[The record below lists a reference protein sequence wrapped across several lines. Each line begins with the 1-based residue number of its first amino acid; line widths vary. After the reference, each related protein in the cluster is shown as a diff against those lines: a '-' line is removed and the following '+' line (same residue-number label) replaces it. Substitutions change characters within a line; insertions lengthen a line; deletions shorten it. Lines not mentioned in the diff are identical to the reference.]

1 MLPLYLVIT
10 KNRKSLLRLS
20 IPENFGRCAQLKVI
34 IDLYNGR
41 DRRSRAWAGSWAHYP
56 GYWWWSP
63 HTIRT
68 ERHTSQPTGGPNS
81 VEVRWDFEFIRESMK
96 INKIGPKVLFF
107 FFTKIEIK
115 MTQHVKSRF
124 SLFFFPLNHICSS
137 LFRITDGSKSLKIA
151 FNKICIFHQLVMPKW
166 PE

>member
-107 FFTKIEIK
+107 FFYKNRNKNDSTCEI
-115 MTQHVKSRF
+115 TFLFVFF
-124 SLFFFPLNHICSS
+124 SLEPHLQFTFQDH
-137 LFRITDGSKSLKIA
+137 
-151 FNKICIFHQLVMPKW
+151 
-166 PE
+166 

>member
-41 DRRSRAWAGSWAHYP
+41 DRKSRAWAGSWAHYP

-68 ERHTSQPTGGPNS
+68 GGLKAAQTLWKF
-81 VEVRWDFEFIRESMK
+81 V
-96 INKIGPKVLFF
+96 G
-107 FFTKIEIK
+107 T
-115 MTQHVKSRF
+115 
-124 SLFFFPLNHICSS
+124 LN
-137 LFRITDGSKSLKIA
+137 L
-151 FNKICIFHQLVMPKW
+151 
-166 PE
+166 

>member
-63 HTIRT
+63 RTIGT

-81 VEVRWDFEFIRESMK
+81 VEVRWDFECIRESMK
-96 INKIGPKVLFF
+96 INRIGPKVLFF
-107 FFTKIEIK
+107 FYKNRNKNDSTCEI
-115 MTQHVKSRF
+115 TFLFVFF
-124 SLFFFPLNHICSS
+124 SLEPHLQFTFQDH
-137 LFRITDGSKSLKIA
+137 
-151 FNKICIFHQLVMPKW
+151 
-166 PE
+166 